1 MKTFLNSAKVVFLL
15 ILLNLGFIPNDSI
28 AQTDFKLSDYQN
40 PDYHLRTLDID
51 FDLYGNNTFNKSSIQ
66 EGTMNKNSS
75 NLFNTNINALYS
87 SWKNNRNYQGKQSY
101 QLQISSYWYKNE
113 SENDANGL
121 VHYSGKSNQQGIQL
135 GVNSENRFYN
145 DKNHFFELDVDLSGF
160 TGSNRRKVSED
171 RPSYPFNNESSFTNS
186 SIFASVP
193 LLIGTGR
200 IEAVQDARLAL
211 YILDDLTKSG
221 DLKKA
226 PNKDEVLALARFI
239 TETKNKRYFDSRLRK
254 IAEITAIDS
263 FLIAKD
269 LKSQSDASYYTLLN
283 DNWDF
288 AQGPVRES
296 GSRFSLGLIPA
307 FNHFKS
313 IEKLHYQDTVYLLG
327 TNEMELTNKSDN
339 LGNDLGLDFVAA
351 YKLEKPTNL
360 YWQHSTNIQAGYSL
374 LKSQNDY
381 STFLN
386 DSVTSDDSYF
396 YHKPNLQ
403 MQIGHDIGYYP
414 TSRTSII
421 LGLDASYQ
429 QYWNRESKNDETEVK
444 TRISSLEGGLNLN
457 CSYYFSPQLR
467 LSVFVNSWYNYDYS
481 NQDGVA
487 QTSTITKDNKFQAVY
502 SARLTYSLF

>member
-1 MKTFLNSAKVVFLL
+1 MKTFLNSTKVIFLL
-15 ILLNLGFIPNDSI
+15 ILLNLGFIPIVSI

-40 PDYHLRTLDID
+40 PDYRLRMLDLN

-66 EGTMNKNSS
+66 DGAMNKNKSMLLNS
-75 NLFNTNINALYS
+75 TINALYS

-101 QLQISSYWYKNE
+101 QLQISSYWYKNT

-121 VHYSGKSNQQGIQL
+121 LHYSGKSNQQRIQL
-135 GVNSENRFYN
+135 DVNSENRFYN
-145 DKNHFFELDVDLSGF
+145 DKNHFFELDMSLSGY
-160 TGSNRRKVSED
+160 TGSNRYKASND
-171 RPSYPFNNESSFTNS
+171 MPSYPFNNESSNTNYYIS
-186 SIFASVP
+186 ASVP
-193 LLIGTGR
+193 LLVGTGR
-200 IEAVQDARLAL
+200 IEAVQDARLAV

-221 DLKKA
+221 DLKKTA
-226 PNKDEVLALARFI
+226 NTDEVLALSKFI

-269 LKSQSDASYYTLLN
+269 LKNQSDASFYTLLN

-296 GSRFSLGLIPA
+296 GSRFSAGLSPNLTHY
-307 FNHFKS
+307 FS
-313 IEKLHYQDTVYLLG
+313 SETLYYQDTVILSG
-327 TNEMELTNKSDN
+327 TDNMNYTNKSDRQ
-339 LGNDLGLDFVAA
+339 GNTLGLDFIAA
-351 YKLEKPTNL
+351 YKLERPTNL

-374 LKSQNDY
+374 LKSQYDY
-381 STFLN
+381 NTFLN
-386 DSVTSDDSYF
+386 DSVTSEDSYF

-414 TSRTSII
+414 NSRTSII

-444 TRISSLEGGLNLN
+444 TRISRLEGGLNLN